1 MAVVDFL
8 KWLNSCDESG
18 IQQME
23 QPFPGVRLLPTL
35 SDLFALAQDEA
46 GWMLTM
52 HADEAPWLAHLPLH
66 SAYLGFGDGLTLLT
80 QPVELLGE
88 TLPQT
93 AIEIFVPELALLD
106 LLASQRLLGFGHGR
120 GEREAMVVTRV
131 NRVIPLYTKARYE
144 EARRTAVTPSAT
156 RMFAR

>member
-1 MAVVDFL
+1 MDTKKTLDSRSDDLVAVVDFL

-66 SAYLGFGDGLTLLT
+66 SAYLGFGDGLTLL
-80 QPVELLGE
+80 
-88 TLPQT
+88 
-93 AIEIFVPELALLD
+93 
-106 LLASQRLLGFGHGR
+106 
-120 GEREAMVVTRV
+120 
-131 NRVIPLYTKARYE
+131 
-144 EARRTAVTPSAT
+144 
-156 RMFAR
+156 